1 MHELSFG
8 QAIRDA
14 IDLAMSKDDKVFVAG
29 EGVGVS
35 IHVDPN
41 LPTHGL
47 LEKYGS
53 KRIKDTPVSEAA
65 IAGLAVGASALG
77 LRPVVEIMFFPFIT
91 LALDMLVNHAAKL
104 RYLSGG
110 KSAFPLTVRVKA
122 GINFSAGCQHS
133 HNLEAWLA
141 HSPGLKVVFPSTAQ
155 DAKGLLLSAI
165 FDPDPVI
172 VIEELPLYW
181 MKGKVPKGD
190 YRIPLGKARL
200 ARPGKDCTIASYG
213 GAVHTALKAAKTLSD
228 EAISLE
234 VVDLRSLVPLDKDC
248 LLDSVKR
255 TGRLVVLH
263 DATKFG
269 GFGAEIAATVAEE
282 AFDALKAPIKRV
294 AAPDIPVPISP
305 LQERFNK
312 PGPET
317 IVRAVRSIL

>member
-1 MHELSFG
+1 
-8 QAIRDA
+8 
-14 IDLAMSKDDKVFVAG
+14 
-29 EGVGVS
+29 
-35 IHVDPN
+35 
-41 LPTHGL
+41 
-47 LEKYGS
+47 
-53 KRIKDTPVSEAA
+53 
-65 IAGLAVGASALG
+65 
-77 LRPVVEIMFFPFIT
+77 
-91 LALDMLVNHAAKL
+91 
-104 RYLSGG
+104 
-110 KSAFPLTVRVKA
+110 
-122 GINFSAGCQHS
+122 
-133 HNLEAWLA
+133 
-141 HSPGLKVVFPSTAQ
+141 
-155 DAKGLLLSAI
+155 
-165 FDPDPVI
+165 
-172 VIEELPLYW
+172 
-181 MKGKVPKGD
+181 
-190 YRIPLGKARL
+190 
-200 ARPGKDCTIASYG
+200 
-213 GAVHTALKAAKTLSD
+213 